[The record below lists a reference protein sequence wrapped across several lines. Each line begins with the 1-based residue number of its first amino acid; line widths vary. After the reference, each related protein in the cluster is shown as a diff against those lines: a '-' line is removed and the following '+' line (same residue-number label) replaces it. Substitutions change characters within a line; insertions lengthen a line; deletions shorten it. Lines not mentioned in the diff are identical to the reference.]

1 MARLP
6 GKSQLC
12 WNQPGK
18 GMDVPIYNKGTM
30 HRPGIWRVLMGG
42 REHFQARGSSKTG
55 WNGLM
60 QNVGAQG
67 DTTSERLRSVTVIRT
82 GDTERQMSHL
92 EIR

>member
-1 MARLP
+1 
-6 GKSQLC
+6 
-12 WNQPGK
+12 
-18 GMDVPIYNKGTM
+18 
-30 HRPGIWRVLMGG
+30 MGG